1 MSGITTRR
9 GVLAAGLAT
18 PLVARAA
25 DEPWPNRPVRVLMP
39 FGAGGSMDIVS
50 RALAPGVSAVLGQ
63 PVVVENRS
71 GGTGTVAMGALLAA
85 PADGY
90 SVMFTGSSI
99 ATIWMLMRGLPFT
112 LDAFAPLSLLTI
124 GPTVICVPRQ
134 LGPTTLAEF
143 ITAARAR
150 PGQWSFGSSGIG
162 TSVHLG
168 GELLKMAAGLDMTHV
183 PYRSTP
189 QIMSDM
195 LEGRIQMSVLGE
207 TDARPFLQTGQ
218 LRGLAV
224 AFPERVPGFPD
235 IPTTAELGYPAVRAS
250 NNFGLMARAGTPA
263 AVQARLT
270 EAWRMAVRQP
280 EVVRRFAE
288 LGLIVVG
295 SSAEE
300 FGRAVREDMAHYREV
315 IRVAEVRLD

>member
-1 MSGITTRR
+1 MPRTATRR
-9 GVLAAGLAT
+9 GLLVAGLAA
-18 PLVARAA
+18 PGLARATEEA
-25 DEPWPNRPVRVLMP
+25 WPNRPVRVLMP

-50 RALAPGVSAVLGQ
+50 RMLAPGVSAVLGQ

-124 GPTVICVPRQ
+124 GPTVICVPEK
-134 LGPTTLAEF
+134 LGVRTLAEF
-143 ITAARAR
+143 IAAARAR
-150 PGQWSFGSSGIG
+150 PGQFSFGSSGIG

-207 TDARPFLQTGQ
+207 TDARPFLHSGQ

-224 AFPERVPGFPD
+224 AFPERLAGFPE
-235 IPTTAELGYPAVRAS
+235 IPTTAEQGYPQVRAS

-263 AVQARLT
+263 AVQAKLGDAYRTAL
-270 EAWRMAVRQP
+270 RQP
-280 EVVRRFAE
+280 EVAKRLAE
-288 LGLIVVG
+288 IGAIVAAT
-295 SSAEE
+295 SAEA
-300 FGRAVREDMAHYREV
+300 FGRAIREDMALYREV